1 MKLFLY
7 NSFVAIEWCI
17 CSVEDLYRRDKN
29 GKIPQNNWA
38 GEKIDV
44 DIIKNSLKKKE
55 LLRQATEG
63 LAFLHALGFVHR
75 NLKPSNFMIAQLQGF
90 RYLVKLSDFR
100 MSKDPVKYPVV
111 STTTGSNGWTYPKP
125 APVNTK
131 VDPSS
136 YFSGDVFILGCFF
149 HYVLTDG
156 QHPFGDKHERESN
169 MKNYDYYVDGYGWKL
184 DQIEDKRAVTL
195 LKDMIKFN
203 LEKICT
209 LDQVLGSRY
218 FLPVN
223 FYNLYDLPGIKP
235 GLCVIF
241 NQEIFD
247 NV

>member
-1 MKLFLY
+1 M
-7 NSFVAIEWCI
+7 
-17 CSVEDLYRRDKN
+17 EDLYRRDKD
-29 GKIPQNNWA
+29 GKIPEYNWA

-44 DIIKNSLKKKE
+44 DLVIIKESLGKKE

-100 MSKDPVKYPVV
+100 MSKNSMEDSVV
-111 STTTGSNGWTYPKP
+111 SGTTGSHGWTYPRLEKGTVAEP
-125 APVNTK
+125 KT
-131 VDPSS
+131 
-136 YFSGDVFILGCFF
+136 YYSGDVFILGCLF

-156 QHPFGDKHERESN
+156 QHPFGNYKQERETN
-169 MKNYDYYVDGYGWKL
+169 LNNYNYCVYRPEWKPVIK
-184 DQIEDKRAVTL
+184 DIDETAVTL

-203 LEKICT
+203 LDDICT

-223 FYNLYDLPGIKP
+223 FYNLYGLPGVKP

-247 NV
+247 YVTYFL